1 MEKRSKI
8 ESYVGFAM
16 RAGKCR
22 CGMNSVAS
30 LKGAHV
36 LLLCA
41 TASAN
46 TAKEA
51 AKLAG
56 KFRCKLVLCKGAA
69 LETLT
74 HREGCKVAAVTDR
87 SLARAILEHLDEQ
100 FTEDQAGEAVTNG

>member
-30 LKGAHV
+30 LKVAHV

-41 TASAN
+41 TASGN

-100 FTEDQAGEAVTNG
+100 FTEYQAGEAVTNG

>member
-56 KFRCKLVLCKGAA
+56 KFRCKGAA

-100 FTEDQAGEAVTNG
+100 FTEYQAGEAVTNG